1 MLVDEMVF
9 LFIMQPRRMSMKA
22 DVVIIG
28 GGVIGASIARELSRY
43 SLNVILIEKE
53 DDVAMGTSKGNSG
66 IIHAG
71 YNADFR
77 TLKGRLNI
85 KSNPRFDKLCQDL
98 KVRFKRIGS
107 LVVGFTQKDFRKLKE
122 LKENGEKNGI
132 KNLEIIRGPKLFEL
146 EPNLNLQ
153 AKYALYVPS
162 AGIISP
168 YKFTIALA
176 DNAVTNGV
184 KVFLET
190 EAKDIR
196 IKEKQ
201 VCGVVTN
208 RGLVE
213 TRLIINAAGLYA
225 DEIAKTAGDS
235 FKINPLKGEY
245 QLFDKQWG
253 SLVNHILF
261 PSPTKLSKGILV
273 APTVH
278 GNLLIG
284 PNSCRVKE
292 KDDLSTSKAGIKEVH
307 TGARELIPHLP
318 HQDLISSFAGLRAD
332 IEGRD
337 DFVIEA
343 SKKIRGFINVA
354 GIESPG
360 LSSAPAIAEM
370 VSDILQEVVK
380 EISPQLELNYKND
393 FIETLLEQ
401 PKFADYL
408 DKTGEWQEIVE
419 KDADYGEII
428 CRCEK
433 VSKGEMLRAIYQ
445 PVPARSL
452 DAIKRRTRAGMGRCQ
467 GGFCSPRVLKILSE
481 ELKIS
486 PLSITKKGKGSEILK
501 TKTKDM
507 IKETGVK
514 FKDEVR
520 V

>member
-1 MLVDEMVF
+1 
-9 LFIMQPRRMSMKA
+9 MKT

-28 GGVIGASIARELSRY
+28 GGVIGASIAWELSRY
-43 SLNVILIEKE
+43 SLKIILIEKE

-71 YNADFR
+71 YNDDFKS
-77 TLKGRLNI
+77 LKGRLNI

-107 LVVGFTQKDFRKLKE
+107 LVVGFTEEDLKRLRE
-122 LKENGEKNGI
+122 LKKNGEKNGI
-132 KNLEIIRGPKLFEL
+132 KNLEIIRVPKLFEL
-146 EPNLNLQ
+146 ESNLNPQ
-153 AKYALYVPS
+153 AKYALYAPS

-168 YKFTIALA
+168 YKYTIALA
-176 DNAVTNGV
+176 DNAVINGV
-184 KVFLET
+184 KVLLET

-208 RGLVE
+208 RGLIE
-213 TRLIINAAGLYA
+213 TRTIINAAGLHA
-225 DEIAKTAGDS
+225 DEIAKFAGDN

-253 SLVNHILF
+253 NLVNHVLF
-261 PSPTKLSKGILV
+261 PIPTKLSKGILV

-278 GNLLIG
+278 DNLLIG
-284 PNSCRVKE
+284 PNSYRVKE
-292 KDDLSTSKAGIKEVH
+292 KDDPATTRAGIKEVYE
-307 TGARELIPHLP
+307 GARKLIPHLP
-318 HQDLISSFAGLRAD
+318 HQDLVTSFAGLRAD

-337 DFVIEA
+337 DFIIEA
-343 SKKIRGFINVA
+343 SKKIKGFINVA

-370 VSDILQEVVK
+370 VNTILKEVAK
-380 EISPQLELNYKND
+380 EISPRLELNCKAD
-393 FIETLLEQ
+393 FVESLPEQ

-408 DKTGEWQEIVE
+408 DRTGDWQEIVE

-433 VSKGEMLRAIYQ
+433 VSKGEILRAIHQ

-467 GGFCSPRVLKILSE
+467 GGFCSPKVLKILSE

-486 PLSITKKGKGSEILK
+486 PLRINKKGPGSEVLK
-501 TKTKDM
+501 TETKDI
-507 IKETGVK
+507 IKETEVK
-514 FKDEVR
+514 FKDELR

>member
-1 MLVDEMVF
+1 
-9 LFIMQPRRMSMKA
+9 MKA

-43 SLNVILIEKE
+43 SLNIILIEKE

-71 YNADFR
+71 YNDDFK
-77 TLKGRLNI
+77 TLKGELNI
-85 KSNPRFDKLCQDL
+85 KSNPKFDKLCADL
-98 KVRFKRIGS
+98 KIPFKRIGS
-107 LVVGFTQKDFRKLKE
+107 LVIGFSEEDFRKLKG
-122 LKENGEKNGI
+122 LKENGEKNVL
-132 KNLEIIRGPKLFEL
+132 KNLEIITSDKLFRL
-146 EPNLNLQ
+146 EPNLSPK
-153 AKYALYVPS
+153 AKYALYAPS

-168 YKFTIALA
+168 YEFTIALA
-176 DNAVTNGV
+176 DNAVINGV
-184 KVFLET
+184 KVLLET

-196 IKEKQ
+196 IEEKQ
-201 VCGVVTN
+201 VYGVVTD
-208 RGLVE
+208 RGLIE
-213 TRLIINAAGLYA
+213 TRVIINAAGLYA
-225 DEIAKTAGDS
+225 DEIAKTAGDD
-235 FKINPLKGEY
+235 FKISPLKGEY

-253 SLVNHILF
+253 NLVNHILF
-261 PSPTKLSKGILV
+261 PIPTKLSKGILV

-292 KDDLSTSKAGIKEVH
+292 KDNLSTTKAGTQEVYEE
-307 TGARELIPHLP
+307 ARKLIPHLP
-318 HQDLISSFAGLRAD
+318 HQDLINSFAGLRAD

-337 DFVIEA
+337 DFIIEA

-370 VSDILQEVVK
+370 VSGILKEVVK
-380 EISPQLELNYKND
+380 EISPQLGLNYQDD
-393 FIETLLEQ
+393 FLEALPEQ

-408 DKTGEWQEIVE
+408 DKTDEWQEIVE

-433 VSKGEMLRAIYQ
+433 VSKGEMLRAIHQ

-452 DAIKRRTRAGMGRCQ
+452 DAIKRRIGAGMGRCQ
-467 GGFCSPRVLKILSE
+467 GGFCSPKVLKILSE

-486 PLSITKKGKGSEILK
+486 PLKITKKGKSSEILK

-507 IKETGVK
+507 IKEMGVK

>member
-1 MLVDEMVF
+1 
-9 LFIMQPRRMSMKA
+9 MKA
-22 DVVIIG
+22 DIVIIG
-28 GGVIGASIARELSRY
+28 GGVIGASIARELSKY
-43 SLNVILIEKE
+43 NLDIILIEKE

-71 YNADFR
+71 YNDDFK
-77 TLKGRLNI
+77 TLKGELNI
-85 KSNPRFDKLCQDL
+85 KSNPKFDTLCTDL
-98 KVRFKRIGS
+98 KISFKRIGS
-107 LVVGFTQKDFRKLKE
+107 LVIGFSEEDFRKLRE
-122 LKENGEKNGI
+122 LKENGEENGL
-132 KNLEIIRGPKLFEL
+132 KSLEIINGNKLFEL
-146 EPNLNLQ
+146 EPNLNPQ
-153 AKYALYVPS
+153 AKYALYAPT

-176 DNAVTNGV
+176 DNAVINGV
-184 KVFLET
+184 KVLLET

-196 IKEKQ
+196 IKEGQ

-208 RGLVE
+208 RGLIE
-213 TRLIINAAGLYA
+213 TRTVINAAGLYA
-225 DEIAKTAGDS
+225 DEIAKSAGDN

-253 SLVNHILF
+253 NLVNHILF
-261 PSPTKLSKGILV
+261 PIPTKLSKGILV
-273 APTVH
+273 TPTVH

-292 KDDLSTSKAGIKEVH
+292 KDDPATTKSGIKEVYE
-307 TGARELIPHLP
+307 GARKLIPHLP
-318 HQDLISSFAGLRAD
+318 HQDLINSFAGLRAD

-337 DFVIEA
+337 DFIIEA

-370 VSDILQEVVK
+370 ASGILKEVAK
-380 EISPQLELNYKND
+380 EISPQLELNYKDD
-393 FIETLLEQ
+393 FVETLVEQ

-408 DKTGEWQEIVE
+408 DKTGEWQEIVG

-433 VSKGEMLRAIYQ
+433 VSKGEMLRAIHQ
-445 PVPARSL
+445 PLPVRSL
-452 DAIKRRTRAGMGRCQ
+452 DAIKRRIRAGMGRCQ
-467 GGFCSPRVLKILSE
+467 GGFCSPKVLKILSE

-486 PLSITKKGKGSEILK
+486 PLKITKKGKSSEILK

-507 IKETGVK
+507 IKEAGVK

-520 V
+520 I

>member
-1 MLVDEMVF
+1 
-9 LFIMQPRRMSMKA
+9 MKA
-22 DVVIIG
+22 DVVIVG
-28 GGVIGASIARELSRY
+28 GGVIGASIARELSRF
-43 SLNVILIEKE
+43 NINIILLEKE

-71 YNADFR
+71 YNADFK
-77 TLKGRLNI
+77 TLKGQLNI
-85 KSNPRFDKLCQDL
+85 KSNSRFDKLCRGL

-107 LVVGFTQKDFRKLKE
+107 LVVGFNGEDLKKLRE

-132 KNLEIIRGPKLFEL
+132 NNLEIIRGPKLFKS
-146 EPNLNLQ
+146 EPNLNSQ
-153 AKYALYVPS
+153 AKYALYAPS

-176 DNAVTNGV
+176 DNAVINGV
-184 KVFLET
+184 KVLLET

-201 VCGVVTN
+201 VYGVVTN
-208 RGLVE
+208 RGLIE
-213 TRLIINAAGLYA
+213 TRVIINAAGLYA

-235 FKINPLKGEY
+235 FKISPLKGEY
-245 QLFDKQWG
+245 HLFDKQWG
-253 SLVNHILF
+253 NLVNHIIF
-261 PSPTKLSKGILV
+261 PIPTKLSKGILV
-273 APTVH
+273 TPTVH

-292 KDDLSTSKAGIKEVH
+292 KDDLAT
-307 TGARELIPHLP
+307 TGAGTQEVYEGARKLIPHLP
-318 HQDLISSFAGLRAD
+318 QQDLINSFAGLRAD

-370 VSDILQEVVK
+370 VSNILKEVVK
-380 EISPQLELNYKND
+380 EISPQLELNYQDD
-393 FIETLLEQ
+393 FVETLPEQ

-408 DKTGEWQEIVE
+408 DKVEEWQEIVE

-433 VSKGEMLRAIYQ
+433 VSKGEMLEAIRQ

-452 DAIKRRTRAGMGRCQ
+452 DAIKRRIRAGMGRCQ
-467 GGFCSPRVLKILSE
+467 GGFCSPKVLKILSE

>member
-1 MLVDEMVF
+1 
-9 LFIMQPRRMSMKA
+9 MKT

-28 GGVIGASIARELSRY
+28 GGIIGTAIARELARY
-43 SLNVILIEKE
+43 RLDITLIEKE

-71 YNADFR
+71 YNDDFK
-77 TLKGRLNI
+77 TLKGELNI
-85 KSNPRFDKLCQDL
+85 KSNLKFDKLCADL
-98 KVRFKRIGS
+98 KIPFKRIGS
-107 LVVGFTQKDFRKLKE
+107 LVIGFSEEDFRKLKE

-146 EPNLNLQ
+146 EPNLNPQ
-153 AKYALYVPS
+153 SKCALYAPN

-168 YKFTIALA
+168 YELTIALA
-176 DNAVTNGV
+176 DNAVVNGA
-184 KVFLET
+184 KVLLET
-190 EAKDIR
+190 EVKDIR
-196 IKEKQ
+196 IENGQ
-201 VCGVVTN
+201 VCGLLTN
-208 RGLVE
+208 RGLIEIRV
-213 TRLIINAAGLYA
+213 IINAAGLHA
-225 DEIAKTAGDS
+225 DEMAKGVGEN
-235 FKINPLKGEY
+235 FKIKPLKGEY

-253 SLVNHILF
+253 NLVNHILF
-261 PSPTKLSKGILV
+261 PIPTKLSKGILV

-278 GNLLIG
+278 NNLLIG
-284 PNSCRVKE
+284 PNSYQVEE
-292 KDDLSTSKAGIKEVH
+292 KDDLSTSDAGIKEVYE
-307 TGARELIPHLP
+307 GAKKLIPHLP
-318 HQDLISSFAGLRAD
+318 SQDLVTSFAGLRAD

-337 DFVIEA
+337 DFIIEA

-370 VSDILQEVVK
+370 VSSILKEVVK
-380 EISPQLELNYKND
+380 EISPQLELNYKDD
-393 FIETLLEQ
+393 FVETLVEQ

-408 DKTGEWQEIVE
+408 DKTGKWQKIVE
-419 KDADYGEII
+419 KDANYGEII

-433 VSKGEMLRAIYQ
+433 VSKGEVLRAIYQ

-467 GGFCSPRVLKILSE
+467 GGFCSPKVLKILSE
-481 ELKIS
+481 ELEIS

-514 FKDEVR
+514 FKDEVG